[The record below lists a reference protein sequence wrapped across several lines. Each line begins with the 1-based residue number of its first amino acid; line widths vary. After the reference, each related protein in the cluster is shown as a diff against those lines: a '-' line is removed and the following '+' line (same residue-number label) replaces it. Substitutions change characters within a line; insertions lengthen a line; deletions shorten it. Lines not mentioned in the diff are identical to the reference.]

1 MALRIN
7 KVDIGKVKDFVNNSA
22 NFAGLRPRFTK
33 SPANNNIKAGFVI
46 MIGEWKS
53 IAYNFDTDEWIYHDW
68 DFYNWDMK
76 ELIDSE
82 GDIGADN
89 AIFPSWGYY
98 KSTDLNNGTV
108 YYVNGNP
115 KYVRDFV
122 INDIEDLERI
132 PATAWRHLLNNNPI
146 YGKCIY
152 DDNRNIYNSG
162 DYNINNCIIRFFVD
176 TNNDADSFNLDA
188 IIPLTYSQTGQLSEN
203 KITVSSGNANYICT
217 IDKTDTNYTAN
228 FTWQFT
234 YDPNDPDLIKV
245 PNRFTS
251 EQDFWNTVNGYCI
264 FKEGTYLILVT
275 PLKVK
280 TIVSR

>member
-46 MIGEWKS
+46 MIGEWRS
-53 IAYNFDTDEWIYHDW
+53 AAYNFDTNEWIYHDW

-76 ELIDSE
+76 ELIDRE
-82 GDIGADN
+82 GDIRADE

-98 KSTDLNNGTV
+98 KSTDFNNGSI
-108 YYVNGNP
+108 YNINGVSKP
-115 KYVRDFV
+115 VRDFV

-132 PATAWRHLLNNNPI
+132 PSSAWTHLLNNNPI
-146 YGKCIY
+146 YKFY
-152 DDNRNIYNSG
+152 SSPAG
-162 DYNINNCIIRFFVD
+162 DRSNYAATYNINNCIIRFFVD
-176 TNNDADSFNLDA
+176 TNNDGDSFNLDA

-217 IDKTDTNYTAN
+217 IDKTDTNYMAN
-228 FTWQFT
+228 FTWQYT

-251 EQDFWNTVNGYCI
+251 EQDFWDTVNGYCI

>member
-33 SPANNNIKAGFVI
+33 SPINNNIKAGFVI
-46 MIGEWKS
+46 MIGEWRS
-53 IAYNFDTDEWIYHDW
+53 VAYNFDTNEWIYHDW

-76 ELIDSE
+76 ELIDRE
-82 GDIGADN
+82 GDIGADT
-89 AIFPSWGYY
+89 AIFLSWGYY
-98 KSTDLNNGTV
+98 KSTDFNNGSI
-108 YYVNGNP
+108 YNINGVSKP
-115 KYVRDFV
+115 VRDFV

-132 PATAWRHLLNNNPI
+132 PSSAWTHLLNNNPI
-146 YGKCIY
+146 YEFY
-152 DDNRNIYNSG
+152 SSPAG
-162 DYNINNCIIRFFVD
+162 DRSNYAATYNINNCIIRFFVD
-176 TNNDADSFNLDA
+176 TNNDGDSFNLDA

-228 FTWQFT
+228 FTWQYT
-234 YDPNDPDLIKV
+234 YDPNDPDLIKI

-251 EQDFWNTVNGYCI
+251 EQDFWDTVNGYCI

-280 TIVSR
+280 TIVSI